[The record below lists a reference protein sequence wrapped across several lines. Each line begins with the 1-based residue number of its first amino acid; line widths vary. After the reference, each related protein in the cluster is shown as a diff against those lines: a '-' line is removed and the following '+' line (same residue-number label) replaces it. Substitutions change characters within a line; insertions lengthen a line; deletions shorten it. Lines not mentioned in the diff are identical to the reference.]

1 MKTFS
6 EDDYQVKL
14 MDNGSFKVTIYNML
28 GIICITYN
36 PNNEKP
42 WSRYTPLSRYSSD
55 VTRSEDIAGLKFDL
69 CTLKPLYKARKALNK
84 AHKALK
90 AHNKQDLIDSEIT
103 FMSEKQTEK
112 QTDNDLELVHLFN
125 LLQEKEN
132 YDMAVN
138 I

>member
-55 VTRSEDIAGLKFDL
+55 VTRSEDIAGLNLDL
-69 CTLKPLYKARKALNK
+69 CTLKPLYKALKALNK